1 MSLFKNDNNL
11 ILKAIE
17 MSDILHF
24 MQEILN
30 LVPPQFDTTLP
41 PLHLNVFVPIIKEFS
56 LFLI

>member
-24 MQEILN
+24 MQEILI
-30 LVPPQFDTTLP
+30 PPQFDTTLP